1 MKEVPYTVIPRGT
14 GSPDYSLP
22 TPAEK
27 TIQEVIDVA
36 NLVALATTALAD
48 CTAVDLHSN
57 PERLAVTIEATYHA
71 LAVAGVRVHV
81 ISSYDGV
88 IYDTVDWDAWNVG
101 GFVAGTTVIQTK
113 DYETH
118 PYILKVRIE
127 NLDAVRPATNIKV
140 TVTYG
145 P

>member
-1 MKEVPYTVIPRGT
+1 MREEIYTVVPRGT

-22 TPAEK
+22 TAPEK
-27 TIQEVIDVA
+27 TIQAVLDVPI
-36 NLVALATTALAD
+36 LVALATTALVD
-48 CTAVDLHSN
+48 CTAVDLHHN
-57 PERLAVTIEATYHA
+57 PARLAVTVEATYHA
-71 LAVAGVRVHV
+71 LAGTGVKVHV
-81 ISSYDGV
+81 LSSYDGV
-88 IYDTVDWDAWNVG
+88 IYDTVDWDSWNVG
-101 GFVAGTTVIQTK
+101 GFVAGATVRQTK

-127 NLDAVRPATNIKV
+127 NLDAVRPATDIKV